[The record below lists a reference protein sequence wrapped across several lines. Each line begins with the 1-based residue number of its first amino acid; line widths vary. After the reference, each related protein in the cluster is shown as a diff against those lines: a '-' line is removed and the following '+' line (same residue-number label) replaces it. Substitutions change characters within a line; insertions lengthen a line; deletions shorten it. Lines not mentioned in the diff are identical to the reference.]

1 MSKIDLVLEK
11 QQFTVN
17 DKITGRVVLFLDEPT
32 KAKKLSV
39 NLIVTEKIK
48 KMAMPTLNSNTV
60 GIGNSSGA
68 TQAYSFDLQL
78 ASEKEFTN
86 GEEYPFEMSIPAEA
100 LPRSL
105 QAVTGSMGGFLG
117 GAIGILSQL
126 SPLGQTTYLY
136 KIEARLDVPWGFDVT
151 ASADITIG

>member
-1 MSKIDLVLEK
+1 MSKINLVLEK
-11 QQFTVN
+11 QQFSVD
-17 DKITGRVVLFLDEPT
+17 DKITGRVVLYLDEPT

-39 NLIVTEKIK
+39 DLIVTQKIK
-48 KMAMPTLNSNTV
+48 KMAIPTLGANTLRVGNSASNTR
-60 GIGNSSGA
+60 
-68 TQAYSFDLQL
+68 AYNFDLQL
-78 ASEKEFTN
+78 AGEKEFTN

>member
-11 QQFTVN
+11 QQFSAN

-48 KMAMPTLNSNTV
+48 KMAIPTLGTNTLSVGNSASNTR
-60 GIGNSSGA
+60 S
-68 TQAYSFDLQL
+68 YSFDLQL
-78 ASEKEFTN
+78 AGEKEYIN

-136 KIEARLDVPWGFDVT
+136 KIEARLDVPWGLDVT

>member
-1 MSKIDLVLEK
+1 MSKINLVLEK
-11 QQFTVN
+11 QQFSVS
-17 DKITGRVVLFLDEPT
+17 DKITGRVVLMLDEPT
-32 KAKKLSV
+32 KAEKLSV
-39 NLIVTEKIK
+39 KLIVTEKIK

-60 GIGNSSGA
+60 SVGNSSGT

-136 KIEARLDVPWGFDVT
+136 KIEARLDVPWGLDVT